1 MVTDVG
7 KKGFLRY
14 TPIYVDATP
23 ETICPSFAIC
33 TIFRTAQETKR
44 EIRALS

>member
-1 MVTDVG
+1 MFG
-7 KKGFLRY
+7 KGVLTVY
-14 TPIYVDATP
+14 TNLDATP
-23 ETICPSFAIC
+23 ETIWPSFAIC